1 MITKEAKMSDHYNTF
16 TWYDMRTKKETG
28 VIRKSLYLFGMLF
41 VVALSINILI
51 DVFEIITK

>member
-1 MITKEAKMSDHYNTF
+1 MSDHYNTF
-16 TWYDMRTKKETG
+16 TWYDMRTKKET

>member
-1 MITKEAKMSDHYNTF
+1 MITKEEEMSEHYNTF
-16 TWYDMRTKKETG
+16 TWYDVKQQKIG